1 MTKIILTDT
10 DYTDA
15 HIGYIWTDILV
26 FTDITDYG
34 SSPSVHHIFHKYWS
48 ESLHDKM
55 QDKLQGKLYKSEAVS
70 AAKRG
75 KTAKKTLSTS

>member
-1 MTKIILTDT
+1 MIMGL
-10 DYTDA
+10 A
-15 HIGYIWTDILV
+15 LV
-26 FTDITDYG
+26 FI
-34 SSPSVHHIFHKYWS
+34 IFFINT
-48 ESLHDKM
+48 EVKM